1 MKRIHEREN
10 WKMGR
15 DGEEVHKDQRKKRK
29 ERNHEHVDD
38 SDFFWHNT
46 VLWVSLETCVN
57 IVMAFA
63 AQ

>member
-1 MKRIHEREN
+1 
-10 WKMGR
+10 MGR

-63 AQ
+63 APIMF